1 MEFPIFGSQYDNYM
15 TAVPIEVIFPEL
27 FDWGKANC
35 NCNFNFYFHHN
46 FLSFVYFLSI
56 TCVFSIFPCIVFL
69 TAMLMNLFSKIIHC
83 QLSII
88 FWGQVNIFNS
98 DIYQSMLFAI
108 KQHGAYSAISPSL
121 PIVFAFSRFTKNS

>member
-1 MEFPIFGSQYDNYM
+1 MQLLLLPKANKWKTKKIVLAKFFQTFHIKNIVYFSILSKEFHWSSLYFVSQYDNYM
-15 TAVPIEVIFPEL
+15 TAVPIEVIFQEL

-56 TCVFSIFPCIVFL
+56 TCVFSIFPFIVFL

-88 FWGQVNIFNS
+88 F
-98 DIYQSMLFAI
+98 
-108 KQHGAYSAISPSL
+108 
-121 PIVFAFSRFTKNS
+121 